1 MSAKLQVQTR
11 VRRLIHYIEDLEK
24 GIIQIPSFQRDY
36 IWDKKNNIELFNS
49 LKMGY
54 PIGSILF
61 WKPNEDYG
69 SGLKIGP
76 FSIPQKNDGY
86 LYILDGFQRL
96 STVFGCLINPQKT
109 LLKDGFDSDLWKKK
123 FQICYDLERE
133 EFVFPRKSIEPF
145 QIPLYELIDTREA
158 YKFETKLR
166 KLDYDEN
173 TISLYIDRF
182 SALGTTLVDFQLPS
196 IDIIGGEIEEAVE
209 IFSKINSEGSKISP
223 DWMVSALTFN
233 QDGQFRLGTEIDNV
247 LEELRIYNFKSVNE
261 REWILQCI
269 QSSFGKIYFEFKIAE
284 LVKTYKKDSNYFMSV
299 VLKTTD
305 SIKKAV
311 KFLFEEL
318 LVVDSKLLPAN
329 IQLIFVTEFFNIVQ
343 NPTQEQFYELKQWFW
358 QTTYSNYFTVFSPS
372 KRKEAFIN
380 FQNYW
385 RGDTLSQL
393 FYNDK
398 LDSPFSVGDFPN
410 KIFFGSVRA
419 KALTLFLLNNSN
431 NFQSVTTDDVDGMNL
446 LYLFYEIRNKDHDFA
461 SEGVLPNINW
471 REPKFP
477 KTKDMSFLL
486 EDYYEELYDKFFL
499 TKEMKLLLQQ
509 GNKEEILNLRKKLII
524 VAEKSFVENLG
535 LVYEE

>member
-76 FSIPQKNDGY
+76 FSIPQNKDG

-96 STVFGCLINPQKT
+96 STIFGCLINPQKT
-109 LLKDGFDSDLWKKK
+109 PLKADFDTDLWKKK
-123 FQICYDLERE
+123 FQICYDLQYEV
-133 EFVFPRKSIEPF
+133 FVFPRKTIEPF
-145 QIPLYELIDTREA
+145 QIPLYELIDTRESF
-158 YKFETKLR
+158 KFEGRLR
-166 KLDYDEN
+166 KLNLDED
-173 TISLYIDRF
+173 TITEYMDRY
-182 SALGTTLVDFQLPS
+182 SELGTTLVDFQLPS

-233 QDGQFRLGTEIDNV
+233 NDGKFRLGTVIDDV
-247 LEELRIYNFKSVNE
+247 LEELRVYNFKSVNE

-284 LVKTYKKDSNYFMSV
+284 LVKTYKNDSDYFMSV
-299 VLKTTD
+299 VMKTTD

-318 LVVDSKLLPAN
+318 LVIDSKLLPAN
-329 IQLIFVTEFFNIVQ
+329 IQLIFITEFFNIVQ
-343 NPTQEQFYELKQWFW
+343 NPTSNQYNELKKWFW
-358 QTTYSNYFTVFSPS
+358 RTTYSNYFTVFSPS

-385 RGDTLSQL
+385 KGDLSFEL

-398 LDSPFSVGDFPN
+398 PNSPFSVGDFPN
-410 KIFFGSVRA
+410 KILFGSVRA
-419 KALTLFLLNNSN
+419 KALTLFLINYSN
-431 NFQSVTTDDVDGMNL
+431 NFKSVLSQDVENFKLSNL
-446 LYLFYEIRNKDHDFA
+446 FSNYRNDNYDFP
-461 SEGVLPNINW
+461 SENAIPLINW
-471 REPKFP
+471 REPVFP
-477 KTKDMSFLL
+477 KTKDLSFLL
-486 EDYYEELYDKFFL
+486 VDHYEDWYDKFFL
-499 TKEMKLLLQQ
+499 TEEMRLLLEQ
-509 GNKEEILNLRKKLII
+509 GNKEEILNLRKILIM